1 MMTGAKSAVSKF
13 SCPIEI
19 KLILPS
25 DCVLDE
31 KALMERIETAGPRLF
46 MGLCDSCPRFQE
58 RGKER

>member
-1 MMTGAKSAVSKF
+1 MTDAKNTVSKF

-31 KALMERIETAGPRLF
+31 KALMERIESAGPQLF
-46 MGLCDSCPRFQE
+46 MGLCDACPRFQ
-58 RGKER
+58 RRDKER